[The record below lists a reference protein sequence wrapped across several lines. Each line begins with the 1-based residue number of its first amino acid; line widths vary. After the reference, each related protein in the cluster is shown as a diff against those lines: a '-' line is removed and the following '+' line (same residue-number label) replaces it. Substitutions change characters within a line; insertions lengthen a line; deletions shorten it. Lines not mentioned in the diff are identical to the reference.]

1 MSSKSQTKA
10 DKYFSLFIRKRDS
23 INGLARCI
31 TCGKLVSDPDCGHFI
46 SRRFQ
51 STRYDE
57 KNAHAQCKKCNRFQN
72 GNQYEHGKAI
82 DRKYGEG
89 TADKLLQKSK
99 MQCIRKAHDFEHIAK
114 TYREKLKEIK

>member
-1 MSSKSQTKA
+1 MT
-10 DKYFSLFIRKRDS
+10 D
-23 INGLARCI
+23 
-31 TCGKLVSDPDCGHFI
+31 TDCENFI

-57 KNAHAQCKKCNRFQN
+57 KNAHAQCKKCNRFEN

-89 TADKLLQKSK
+89 TADQLLEKSK
-99 MQCIRKAHDFEHIAK
+99 MKCIRKAHDFEYIAK
-114 TYREKLKEIK
+114 TYREKIKKL

>member
-1 MSSKSQTKA
+1 M
-10 DKYFSLFIRKRDS
+10 FIRKRDT

-31 TCGKLVSDPDCGHFI
+31 TCEKLVSDPDCGHFI

-57 KNAHAQCKKCNRFQN
+57 KNAHVQCKKCKPFEN
-72 GNQYEHGKAI
+72 GNQYEHGRAI

-89 TADKLLQKSK
+89 T
-99 MQCIRKAHDFEHIAK
+99 
-114 TYREKLKEIK
+114 